1 MTPEDPDR
9 ARSSSI
15 SAKPFEKLRDEMKP
29 ERRKRVDRRV
39 HDALLKMTLQE
50 LRQHASGKPKAEL
63 EELLDLIRGAISQLE
78 GRSDVLLNKLAEC
91 TRNLGGDLELVARFP
106 DADVR
111 ITQFDDNDE
120 ETAASG
126 T

>member
-15 SAKPFEKLRDEMKP
+15 RAKPFEKLRDEMKP
-29 ERRKRVDRRV
+29 ETRKRVDRRV
-39 HDALLKMTLQE
+39 HDALLE
-50 LRQHASGKPKAEL
+50 LRQNASVRTKAEL
-63 EELLDLIRGAISQLE
+63 EELLELIRGAISQIE
-78 GRSDVLLNKLAEC
+78 GRRDVLFSKLAEC
-91 TRNLGGDLELVARFP
+91 IRDLGGDLELVARFP
-106 DADVR
+106 DANVR
-111 ITQFDDNDE
+111 ITRFDDNDE

>member
-15 SAKPFEKLRDEMKP
+15 RAKPFEKLRDEMKP
-29 ERRKRVDRRV
+29 ETRKRVDRRV
-39 HDALLKMTLQE
+39 HDALLEMTLQE
-50 LRQHASGKPKAEL
+50 LRQNASVRTKAEL
-63 EELLDLIRGAISQLE
+63 EELLELIRGSISQIE
-78 GRSDVLLNKLAEC
+78 GRRDVLFSKLAEC
-91 TRNLGGDLELVARFP
+91 IRDLGGDLELVARFP
-106 DADVR
+106 DANVR
-111 ITQFDDNDE
+111 ITRFDDNDE